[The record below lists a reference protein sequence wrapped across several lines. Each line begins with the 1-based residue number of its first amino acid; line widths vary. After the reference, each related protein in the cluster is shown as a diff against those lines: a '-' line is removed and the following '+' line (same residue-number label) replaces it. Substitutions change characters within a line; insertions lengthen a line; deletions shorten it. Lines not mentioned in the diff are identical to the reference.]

1 VANILAPPFWYTIT
15 LPARSVQNR
24 RPSGANA
31 RAVGKLAAMGKAEA
45 WGPETAGGAGA
56 VVAGLVAAGVGLLA
70 GELGFTVEG
79 AGVTVEG
86 AGEGCEA
93 VAVTV
98 AVAEVPAAGGA
109 TVGLFFAEQAETS
122 SATTASRARHQRRG
136 RRPRGRTGCT
146 VPM

>member
-1 VANILAPPFWYTIT
+1 
-15 LPARSVQNR
+15 
-24 RPSGANA
+24 
-31 RAVGKLAAMGKAEA
+31 MGKAEA

-56 VVAGLVAAGVGLLA
+56 AVAGLVAAGVGLLA

-79 AGVTVEG
+79 AGVAVDG
-86 AGEGCEA
+86 AWEGCEA

-98 AVAEVPAAGGA
+98 AVAEVPVAGGT
-109 TVGLFFAEQAETS
+109 TVALFPEQAVAS
-122 SATTASRARHQRRG
+122 SATTASRARHQRWG